1 MSTLAEPHH
10 VPHGYVHPKEHHHW
24 WWYAGFAGSF
34 VAIVL
39 VVLAFAQY
47 DSASAPLCSRDV
59 QSNLASP
66 DGAVTLEV
74 ARVSCLGGEEQL
86 RLLMRKGDG
95 EGGHTVAS
103 FDGDAKVR
111 AIWTSDNELMIRQAG
126 GRLGTF
132 KPIWGD
138 VRIHYRGSRR

>member
-24 WWYAGFAGSF
+24 WWYAGFIAAFAALG
-34 VAIVL
+34 L
-39 VVLAFAQY
+39 VVLAFSQY

-59 QSNLASP
+59 DNSLTSP
-66 DGAVTLEV
+66 DGAVTLDV
-74 ARVSCLGGEEQL
+74 ARVSCLGGKEHL
-86 RLLMRKGDG
+86 RLLMHKGDG

-111 AIWTSDNELMIRQAG
+111 AVWTSEHELEIGQAG

-132 KPIWGD
+132 EPIWGD
-138 VRIHYRGSRR
+138 VRIHYHGRRH